1 MLFASYIKPIQE
13 VEVDGE
19 DQSGG
24 EQSTDYTADADEG
37 TGTPAPE
44 DQTQNQGA
52 EDQNQDN
59 AQGDENQDAS
69 ESETNEEPTDYT
81 EMGDD
86 GGDGTE
92 EGGGDEGSDD
102 ATPVSSDEEA
112 PVDDIKKQEEELYAN
127 LTPQQLDIK
136 HEELK
141 NQYLAMFDMVN
152 SIIERIGD
160 TSTSEE
166 NIPVIE
172 YVSKQLADLQSML
185 TDYMNFSYK
194 TKSYIEN
201 SINYNRFIAVLNG
214 INKILEEMNKKD
226 TE

>member
-1 MLFASYIKPIQE
+1 MLFASYIKPLQE

-24 EQSTDYTADADEG
+24 EQSTDYTADVGEG
-37 TGTPAPE
+37 SETQTPVE
-44 DQTQNQGA
+44 
-52 EDQNQDN
+52 QNQDQN
-59 AQGDENQDAS
+59 DNQETQPEAQDDDQEDAGG
-69 ESETNEEPTDYT
+69 EEEPTDYT
-81 EMGDD
+81 AMGDD
-86 GGDGTE
+86 GEGND
-92 EGGGDEGSDD
+92 EGGGEDDGANEGDS
-102 ATPVSSDEEA
+102 TPVQSDEET

-172 YVSKQLADLQSML
+172 YVSKQLAELQRML

>member
-1 MLFASYIKPIQE
+1 MLFASYIIKPIQE
-13 VEVDGE
+13 VEIDGE

-24 EQSTDYTADADEG
+24 EQSTDYTADAGGSSE
-37 TGTPAPE
+37 TQTPVE
-44 DQTQNQGA
+44 
-52 EDQNQDN
+52 QNQDQN
-59 AQGDENQDAS
+59 DNQETQPEAQDDGQEDADG
-69 ESETNEEPTDYT
+69 EEEPTDYT
-81 EMGDD
+81 AMGDD
-86 GGDGTE
+86 GERND
-92 EGGGDEGSDD
+92 EGGGEDDGANEGDS
-102 ATPVSSDEEA
+102 TPVQSDEET

-172 YVSKQLADLQSML
+172 YVSKQLADLQSMIA
-185 TDYMNFSYK
+185 DYMNFSYK

>member
-24 EQSTDYTADADEG
+24 EQSTDYTADVGESSE
-37 TGTPAPE
+37 TQTPVK
-44 DQTQNQGA
+44 
-52 EDQNQDN
+52 QNQDQN
-59 AQGDENQDAS
+59 DNQETQPEAQDDDQEDAGG
-69 ESETNEEPTDYT
+69 EEEPTDYT
-81 EMGDD
+81 AMGDD
-86 GGDGTE
+86 GEGND
-92 EGGGDEGSDD
+92 EGGGEDDGANEGDS
-102 ATPVSSDEEA
+102 TPVQSDEET

-172 YVSKQLADLQSML
+172 YVSKQLAELQRML